1 MEGTTENDV
10 KGRSIDDE
18 HAKACTCEDT
28 EEVVVV
34 SDDRFTE
41 GIREL
46 GLDCKDL
53 QKKRYYKVDSHFD
66 LDYTYVE
73 ALNDE
78 DRQVH

>member
-1 MEGTTENDV
+1 MRGTTENDV

-28 EEVVVV
+28 EKVVVV

-53 QKKRYYKVDSHFD
+53 QRK
-66 LDYTYVE
+66 
-73 ALNDE
+73 
-78 DRQVH
+78 